1 MEQIHGA
8 RRPSANL
15 LPPFPATDV
24 EGALTFKGLYAPL
37 DIISDR
43 AIDVSS
49 YRCNIW
55 YFIAV
60 HKCLGLYSENGQY
73 CTNVDRLCT
82 LYISLKKEYGWSSAV
97 KRMPLDFLGGEKF
110 QEAADNYVRPLLT
123 KGVPSLFSD
132 LSPLYEQPG
141 KVYSSLLA
149 DFFVKNSNRAVFEIE
164 LKWYRIE
171 AKQGKLNYKDS
182 DELLEFFQ
190 KRHPP
195 DGCYSKPFA
204 KPVVKALPPEIV
216 ASCNGYHGKYL
227 TLVTRHN
234 KPVNV
239 RLEKIGQS
247 FYICKGWK
255 KFVELTGLRVGQCI
269 RFSVSSPSTLDLL
282 VLDKHGV
289 PKLPMP
295 ASSEEH
301 LRFKAKRS
309 IHQNSK
315 VMVQSHRLLSITGS
329 TNQRTPNP
337 SLQMISKRR
346 YWEPFNQHDPSQID
360 RPLLQPKKRMDKFRP
375 QQWHKAPHSMHF
387 PFLRLPIEEQ
397 PSISSE
403 YAINVV

>member
-24 EGALTFKGLYAPL
+24 EGALTFK
-37 DIISDR
+37 
-43 AIDVSS
+43 
-49 YRCNIW
+49 
-55 YFIAV
+55 AV

-141 KVYSSLLA
+141 
-149 DFFVKNSNRAVFEIE
+149 
-164 LKWYRIE
+164 
-171 AKQGKLNYKDS
+171 
-182 DELLEFFQ
+182 
-190 KRHPP
+190 
-195 DGCYSKPFA
+195 
-204 KPVVKALPPEIV
+204 KALPPEIV